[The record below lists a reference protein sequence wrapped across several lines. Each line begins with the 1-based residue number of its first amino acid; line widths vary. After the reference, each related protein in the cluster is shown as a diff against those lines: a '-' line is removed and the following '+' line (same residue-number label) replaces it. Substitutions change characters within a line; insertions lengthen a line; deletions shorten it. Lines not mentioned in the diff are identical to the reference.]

1 MSTSIDTLPE
11 TPEGG
16 SAPVRGGGWLI
27 FSIEELKKYQSLPCC
42 LCKPAG
48 GMPDLI
54 DKDNA
59 ESQILQPPPGRRGGM
74 RGRGASTGGPSA
86 SSNRNYPA
94 RQQQYEKSTP
104 PDRKKFDSQAGNRN
118 YRKDNAVNER
128 GHQRPSTGSGRH
140 RDNAAPTGGEGL
152 NKFTLGDI
160 RKAES
165 TIEKSSMTVGEYV
178 KKVACG
184 EISGEASPAK
194 RSGQES
200 TSIFDQISTRRGSN
214 RMSEWLKPR
223 QQQQQPAVIGS
234 AEQQKLKAGLPKG
247 AVTLEELEKG
257 AKATAPAA
265 RPTGDGSNEAGRAL
279 LAMIGGGGSSGSRK
293 DENGGEHQAA
303 QQQRQQQ
310 QSGMGSVHDETL
322 RILREQQQ
330 LRTDAKQHGRRGND
344 DGGEQMKR
352 LQRQLAQV
360 RTKGQVS
367 PTASNPVG
375 GGQHTSPRKGGAPNG
390 AYASQASQYAQQR
403 AALNQGSRGMGNMPM
418 PAAAPVM
425 PPPAMGAYGQQPPI
439 YDPHQ
444 MARRQQHQH
453 QQMAAT
459 AAAAAAATRGQR
471 GGFQPQQVDPKWL
484 EELQRRRSLDSAS
497 SKREVGRASS
507 GVEEMQESKFEAQPW
522 VQQTLAETDAR
533 AQEMGLFVYPSAG
546 NSRWRVFPLGSIA
559 ILLAAL
565 GVSTELSA
573 ITDRR
578 PDVDSTGLVEW
589 TREGSEE
596 AVDYVDRMAVENE
609 DLRAP
614 VTGIIS
620 LLTCSLL
627 HPEGDSSGSSRL
639 ASAGLLLTSGA
650 IIERLHGPV
659 RFLGAVTAAT
669 AVSNLVGLQLSS
681 TDLPLLGSS
690 PAVFFGVGYLSILR
704 PFSMWACLPNLPIPC
719 QWLLAPAVVS
729 LATRAWR
736 LLGSSRSMASVDEDA
751 TAPRAYEQ
759 LSNRELRRLMSR
771 TAVQLS
777 MLEAAQEGEVD
788 EGRSIGVLY
797 ATTGSSQSEVNA
809 SLTSLHDQLEAL
821 RQEWSARGGWPS
833 DRYAGLISFLAL
845 EKRNS
850 CFVNSNSIMLGGH
863 SEGEENTCVK
873 AAPVGV
879 RGPSV
884 GVLSLLLLHPPVVL
898 STPP

>member
-16 SAPVRGGGWLI
+16 GAPVRGGGWLI
-27 FSIEELKKYQSLPCC
+27 FSIDELKKYQSLPCC

-94 RQQQYEKSTP
+94 RQQQYEKTTP
-104 PDRKKFDSQAGNRN
+104 PDRKKFDPQAGNRN
-118 YRKDNAVNER
+118 YGKENAVNDR

-140 RDNAAPTGGEGL
+140 RDNAVPTGGEGL

-194 RSGQES
+194 KSGQES
-200 TSIFDQISTRRGSN
+200 GSIFDQISTRRGSN

-223 QQQQQPAVIGS
+223 QQQQQQPAAIDS

-293 DENGGEHQAA
+293 DENCGDHQAA

-375 GGQHTSPRKGGAPNG
+375 GGQHTSPRKGGAPDG

-425 PPPAMGAYGQQPPI
+425 PPPAMGAYGQQPPMYGGMLNPPPLPQPPMQQQHQQQSQQAQMQMLLQQLQQQQRRQEQQ

-471 GGFQPQQVDPKWL
+471 GGFQPQQGAPYIPAPGASNVDPS
-484 EELQRRRSLDSAS
+484 Q
-497 SKREVGRASS
+497 
-507 GVEEMQESKFEAQPW
+507 
-522 VQQTLAETDAR
+522 
-533 AQEMGLFVYPSAG
+533 
-546 NSRWRVFPLGSIA
+546 
-559 ILLAAL
+559 
-565 GVSTELSA
+565 
-573 ITDRR
+573 
-578 PDVDSTGLVEW
+578 
-589 TREGSEE
+589 
-596 AVDYVDRMAVENE
+596 
-609 DLRAP
+609 
-614 VTGIIS
+614 
-620 LLTCSLL
+620 
-627 HPEGDSSGSSRL
+627 
-639 ASAGLLLTSGA
+639 
-650 IIERLHGPV
+650 
-659 RFLGAVTAAT
+659 
-669 AVSNLVGLQLSS
+669 
-681 TDLPLLGSS
+681 
-690 PAVFFGVGYLSILR
+690 
-704 PFSMWACLPNLPIPC
+704 
-719 QWLLAPAVVS
+719 
-729 LATRAWR
+729 
-736 LLGSSRSMASVDEDA
+736 
-751 TAPRAYEQ
+751 
-759 LSNRELRRLMSR
+759 
-771 TAVQLS
+771 
-777 MLEAAQEGEVD
+777 AAQC
-788 EGRSIGVLY
+788 
-797 ATTGSSQSEVNA
+797 AQ
-809 SLTSLHDQLEAL
+809 Q
-821 RQEWSARGGWPS
+821 
-833 DRYAGLISFLAL
+833 
-845 EKRNS
+845 
-850 CFVNSNSIMLGGH
+850 
-863 SEGEENTCVK
+863 
-873 AAPVGV
+873 
-879 RGPSV
+879 
-884 GVLSLLLLHPPVVL
+884 
-898 STPP
+898 